1 MDHAGQTGEEGWGQG
16 QPTLQE
22 HSLSC
27 KLGEKETYLGSDLLC
42 KYIGKEKEKGPH
54 VW

>member
-27 KLGEKETYLGSDLLC
+27 ELGGKETYLGSDLLC